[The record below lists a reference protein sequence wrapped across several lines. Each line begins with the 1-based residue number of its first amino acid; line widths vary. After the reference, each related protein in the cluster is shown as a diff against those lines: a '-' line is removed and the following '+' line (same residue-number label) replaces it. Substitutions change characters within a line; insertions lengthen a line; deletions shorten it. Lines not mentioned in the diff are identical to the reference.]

1 MTPTSTVGTSTQGL
15 APWAS
20 DYVTSTLGGATAVA
34 NEPYQAYSGA
44 LTSGPS
50 ALQDKMF
57 QGLGGLS
64 LPQNYGASF
73 SSSTAPQMPGITGT
87 GLNTNA
93 PTSSGTTGVGAGTSG
108 TPASGG
114 IASSYMNPYLDAVLN
129 PQMQALREN
138 AQSNMNA
145 QMGKL
150 TSQGAFG
157 GGRQAVMQSAGNRD
171 LLQELNKT
179 LGLGYATAYDKG
191 LAQFNREQDQGKDIY
206 NLLGS
211 AGATQRGIEQEGI
224 TADMKEFERQRDYP
238 KEQIKFLRDMIGP
251 GTLPITSTE
260 NEPAQLSALASLIG
274 AAGGISELSGILDNT
289 DISGLLNRLGF
300 GE

>member
-20 DYVTSTLGGATAVA
+20 DYVTSTLAGATAVA
-34 NEPYQAYSGA
+34 NEPYQQYGGA
-44 LTSGPS
+44 LTAGPS
-50 ALQDKMF
+50 SLQNKMF
-57 QGLGGLS
+57 EGLGGLN
-64 LPQNYGASF
+64 LPQNFGASF
-73 SSSTAPQMPGITGT
+73 SSSTAPQMPGVTST
-87 GLNTNA
+87 GLNTA
-93 PTSSGTTGVGAGTSG
+93 SPTGSGITGVGAGTSG
-108 TPASGG
+108 TPAPGG
-114 IASSYMNPYLDAVLN
+114 IASAYMNPYLNAVLQ

-157 GGRQAVMQSAGNRD
+157 GGRQAVMQGAGNRD

-191 LAQFNREQDQGKDIY
+191 LSQFNKEQEQGKDFY

-224 TADMKEFERQRDYP
+224 TADVKEFENQRNYP
-238 KEQIKFLRDMIGP
+238 KEQIKFLREMIGP
-251 GTLPITSTE
+251 GTLPIQETE
-260 NEPAQLSALASLIG
+260 NSPAQLSALASLIG
-274 AAGGISELSGILDNT
+274 AAGGISDLTGILDNT
-289 DISGLLNRLGF
+289 DISGLLDRLGF
-300 GE
+300 GV

>member
-15 APWAS
+15 SPYVAP
-20 DYVTSTLGGATAVA
+20 YVTSMLGGAEAVA
-34 NEPYQAYSGA
+34 AEPYQQYGGA
-44 LTSGPS
+44 LTAGPS
-50 ALQDKMF
+50 SLQNKMF
-57 QGLGGLS
+57 EGLGGLS

-73 SSSTAPQMPGITGT
+73 SSSTAPQMPGITST
-87 GLNTNA
+87 GLNTGA
-93 PTSSGTTGVGAGTSG
+93 STGSGITGVGAGTSG

-114 IASSYMNPYLDAVLN
+114 IASAYMNPYLDAVLN

-179 LGLGYATAYDKG
+179 LGLGYSTAYDKG
-191 LAQFNREQDQGKDIY
+191 LAQFNKEQEQGKDLY
-206 NLLGS
+206 NLFGT

-238 KEQIKFLRDMIGP
+238 KEQVKFLREMIGP
-251 GTLPITSTE
+251 GTLPIQETE
-260 NEPAQLSALASLIG
+260 NSPAQLSALASLIG

-289 DISGLLNRLGF
+289 DISGLLGRLGF